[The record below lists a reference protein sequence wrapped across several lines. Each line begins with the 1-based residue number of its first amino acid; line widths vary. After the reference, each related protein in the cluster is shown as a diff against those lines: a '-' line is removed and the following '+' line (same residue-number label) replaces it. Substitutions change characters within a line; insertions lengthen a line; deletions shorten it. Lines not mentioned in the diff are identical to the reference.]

1 MFTIFISNMI
11 HNSYSHNAN
20 DLELLVRGIVGDF
33 TRKRLMSLKQVMTF
47 DVVWN
52 NTFTI
57 GMVLGYI

>member
-20 DLELLVRGIVGDF
+20 DLELLVRGNVGDF

-47 DVVWN
+47 DVV
-52 NTFTI
+52 
-57 GMVLGYI
+57 